1 MKFVIL
7 SALAGLMLALFAH
20 RALVDVV
27 VVRFPP
33 SGQGLG
39 AFNMSQCPHWR
50 EPRSDNVARHV
61 DMNKFVGTYYEQ
73 AVNDYTEYPLC
84 PSLSCIRSVKEWTD
98 VNGGKFQMRDHFQ
111 LSCFG
116 TPYPVAYYW
125 NTTKDPGH
133 MKGFLDN
140 PPWYWRMFFGN
151 QVYEETIVEVKDDGG
166 EQYEWVIEFQCT
178 ENKDSLGRPTSVKYA
193 AINFYS
199 REQHVSKATL
209 VEMLQ
214 AGRDAGLGIYMDQ
227 WPGLSIIKQ
236 EGCSYEPVAG
246 TL

>member
-73 AVNDYTEYPLC
+73 AVNDYTE
-84 PSLSCIRSVKEWTD
+84 
-98 VNGGKFQMRDHFQ
+98 
-111 LSCFG
+111 
-116 TPYPVAYYW
+116 
-125 NTTKDPGH
+125 
-133 MKGFLDN
+133 
-140 PPWYWRMFFGN
+140 
-151 QVYEETIVEVKDDGG
+151 
-166 EQYEWVIEFQCT
+166 
-178 ENKDSLGRPTSVKYA
+178 
-193 AINFYS
+193 
-199 REQHVSKATL
+199 
-209 VEMLQ
+209 
-214 AGRDAGLGIYMDQ
+214 
-227 WPGLSIIKQ
+227 
-236 EGCSYEPVAG
+236 
-246 TL
+246 